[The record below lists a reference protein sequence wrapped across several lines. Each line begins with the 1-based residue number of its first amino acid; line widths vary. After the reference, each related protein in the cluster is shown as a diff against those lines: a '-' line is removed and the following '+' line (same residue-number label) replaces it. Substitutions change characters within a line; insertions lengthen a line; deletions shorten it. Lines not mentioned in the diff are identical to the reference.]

1 MDSYDV
7 PAGIISGSNQGAVLE
22 YGPRGPRNRD
32 NMQVRTAT

>member
-1 MDSYDV
+1 MTSPRELSADLT
-7 PAGIISGSNQGAVLE
+7 QGAVLE